1 MQAPFI
7 NGVFGVLY
15 TVSKEKSPPR
25 PFVAFRLF
33 LDWLQLFLLIVN
45 PQYGWSINPGNKVWQ
60 AFSFISLNYFMSARG
75 YTFFLACMYSMAF
88 CLWANLA
95 LCIWVSR
102 SFQQNKFDHV
112 CLSLFLIA
120 LDCQY
125 FATPVQLL
133 GMNQEFGNVYCW
145 SMPHIIHATVAAVSV
160 ALFVLL
166 ATIFTAAEVELNPV
180 SKNLLGM
187 AHSKVEVMGFGI
199 RMVMTACSV
208 FINGQTWVSVVYL
221 IASFLLAYLYL
232 VVGHHLAWLPHLH
245 ATINHIR
252 VATYSSVL
260 YAALLFII
268 LAYAPG
274 VDQSNPKEVSDFREA
289 GPEVKLKKI
298 HPFTD
303 PRQVEIA
310 SRCCRQWLDEDTLE
324 PDAVVLAERIISA
337 GKLLMPHRVYMVIW
351 YSSFLIDVQG
361 SYQTGYAELMVAKK
375 GSNPSLLERFCIFIR
390 DQEHTQKSSA
400 ATSGDNGSVDLVS
413 YVEFQRGCR
422 LAIHMHE
429 DALLARRTF
438 WETLLHANVTFDK
451 LTRAVARIE

>member
-1 MQAPFI
+1 M
-7 NGVFGVLY
+7 
-15 TVSKEKSPPR
+15 
-25 PFVAFRLF
+25 
-33 LDWLQLFLLIVN
+33 
-45 PQYGWSINPGNKVWQ
+45 
-60 AFSFISLNYFMSARG
+60 
-75 YTFFLACMYSMAF
+75 
-88 CLWANLA
+88 
-95 LCIWVSR
+95 
-102 SFQQNKFDHV
+102 
-112 CLSLFLIA
+112 SLFLIA

-125 FATPVQLL
+125 FATPVELL

-274 VDQSNPKEVSDFREA
+274 VDQNNPKEVSDFSNIMTTLLWAGFVPAGLAGAIASYLHTQYWAVTVVGKEA

-310 SRCCRQWLDEDTLE
+310 SRCCRQ
-324 PDAVVLAERIISA
+324 
-337 GKLLMPHRVYMVIW
+337 

-451 LTRAVARIE
+451 LTRAVARIEVTVLSRHSSSVKVLQLYVKFLQGVRNDPWSAARWAAEAEKLQKMEEEANESSSVKVLQLYVKFLQGVRNDPWSAARWAAEAEKLQKMEEEANER